1 MTDRTDRTEN
11 LTANPTVDDARR
23 FFAEEIGAV
32 AHLESRA
39 LVEAFARVP
48 REAFLGPGP
57 WQIVRAFDIA
67 TPYRRSADDDP
78 RHIYHDV
85 GVAIDPARM
94 LNNGQP
100 SALARWIEAA
110 AVAPGDA
117 ILHIGCGLGY
127 YTAILSELTGATGRV
142 VACDVDPDLA
152 ARAARNL
159 ALWPQVEVESS
170 DAASPRG
177 TFDVIF
183 VNAGATRARPEWLGA
198 LRPAGRMILPLT
210 VHLPVYPQGIG
221 VMLRIDRAEPGRAE
235 PGRAGHAWPARVL
248 SQVGIYD
255 CAGARDPADEAELMK
270 LVGPGVASRIA
281 AVSVDAHA
289 RGEAC
294 LVHMEGFCVQS

>member
-11 LTANPTVDDARR
+11 PTTNPTPTGPTIDEARR
-23 FFAEEIGAV
+23 FYAEEIGAV

-39 LVEAFARVP
+39 VIEAFARVP

-57 WQIVRAFDIA
+57 WQIVRAFDAA
-67 TPYRRSADDDP
+67 TPYRLTADADP

-94 LNNGQP
+94 LNSGQP
-100 SALARWIEAA
+100 SALARWIEATA
-110 AVAPGDA
+110 IAPGDA
-117 ILHIGCGLGY
+117 VLHIGCGLGY
-127 YTAILSELTGATGRV
+127 YTAILSELTGAAGSAL
-142 VACDVDPDLA
+142 ACDVDPDLA

-159 ALWPQVEVESS
+159 APWRQVEVESS

-210 VHLPVYPQGIG
+210 VHLPGFPHGIG
-221 VMLRIDRAEPGRAE
+221 VMLRIGRAE
-235 PGRAGHAWPARVL
+235 RSWPARVI

-255 CAGARDPADEAELMK
+255 CLGARDPADEAELMK

-281 AVSVDAHA
+281 AVSIDAHA

-294 LVHMEGFCVQS
+294 LVHMDGFCVQT